1 MTIRPGG
8 GKTKPKNVHVAED
21 QMKAFIAALAVI
33 GIVSTIAAVTLENF
47 AGSTESVNT
56 SNAVRLD

>member
-1 MTIRPGG
+1 
-8 GKTKPKNVHVAED
+8 
-21 QMKAFIAALAVI
+21 MKAFIAALAVI